1 MSCKEDM
8 TIRFNGLKSGVYTYD
23 FMLGRE
29 FFEEWKIDEIEDGNV
44 QIAVR
49 MERRERMLLFTF
61 VLKGEVTVPCDRCLA
76 PLSVPVSGEEHLSVS
91 FSDNETTLDDQQLI
105 LPEDATEIDLSQLI
119 YEYVAVQI
127 PLFRTHPDGECD
139 PEVVRFL
146 ADEHAPR
153 PEGDIDPRWEA
164 LKQLK

>member
-8 TIRFNGLKSGVYTYD
+8 TIRFSGLKSGVYTYD

-44 QIAVR
+44 KIHVE
-49 MERRERMLLFTF
+49 MERQERMLLFTF

-76 PLSVPVSGEEHLSVS
+76 PMAIPIDGEEHLSVS
-91 FSDNETTLDDQQLI
+91 FSDTETTLDEQQLI
-105 LPEDATEIDLSQLI
+105 LPEDATEIDLSQQL
-119 YEYVAVQI
+119 YEYVAVQL
-127 PLFRTHPDGECD
+127 PLFRTHPDGDCD
-139 PEVVRFL
+139 PEVVRHI
-146 ADEHAPR
+146 ADPDAPR

-164 LKQLK
+164 LKKLK

>member
-8 TIRFNGLKSGVYTYD
+8 TIRFSGLKSGVYTYD
-23 FMLGRE
+23 FILGRE
-29 FFEEWKIDEIEDGNV
+29 FFEEWKIDEIEDGNIEIDV
-44 QIAVR
+44 K

-61 VLKGEVTVPCDRCLA
+61 DLKGEVTVPCDRCLA
-76 PLSVPVSGEEHLSVS
+76 PMSLPIEGQEYLTVS
-91 FSDNETTLDDQQLI
+91 FSDTESTLDEEQLI
-105 LPEDATEIDLSQLI
+105 LPEDATEVDLAKHL
-119 YEYVAVQI
+119 YEYVAVRI
-127 PLFRTHPDGECD
+127 PLHHSHPEGECD